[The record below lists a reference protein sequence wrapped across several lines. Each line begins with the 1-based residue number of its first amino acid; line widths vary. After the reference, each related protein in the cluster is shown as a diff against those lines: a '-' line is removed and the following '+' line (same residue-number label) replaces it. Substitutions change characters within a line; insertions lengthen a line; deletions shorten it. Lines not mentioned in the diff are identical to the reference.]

1 MRCEEIMKSNPECLT
16 KDQTVQHAAQRMRD
30 MNIGFLPICENG
42 KVLGVITDRDI
53 AVRCVA
59 DNKRVDQPCAQ
70 AMSTQIVAV
79 RPEDDV
85 RKAQQLMGQAQKSR
99 ILVTDPQGKLLGVIS
114 LSDIAQ
120 QIDDPDNVARTMR
133 EVTDREARNQ

>member
-1 MRCEEIMKSNPECLT
+1 MRCDDIMKTNPECLT
-16 KDQTVQHAAQRMRD
+16 QQQTVRDAACRMRD
-30 MNIGFLPICENG
+30 LNIGFLPICDG
-42 KVLGVITDRDI
+42 GRVVGVVTDRDI

-59 DNKRVDQPCAQ
+59 EGKPLDLPVTQV
-70 AMSTQIVAV
+70 MSTQVVAC

-99 ILVTDPQGKLLGVIS
+99 LLVVDAKGQLVGVIS

-120 QIDDPDNVARTMR
+120 QVGDADDVARTMR
-133 EVTDREARNQ
+133 EVTDRETRTH